1 LRVNEESIFTSQIKL
16 WYLSD
21 GVDVYYKYYEYKIGF
36 ACSSPLNIFIHV
48 IPEDGPYGPKHVVK
62 IIRA

>member
-1 LRVNEESIFTSQIKL
+1 LRINEESIFTSQTRL

-21 GVDVYYKYYEYKIGF
+21 GADVYYKYYEYKAVF
-36 ACSSPLNIFIHV
+36 SSSPLNIFINV
-48 IPEDGPYGPKHVVK
+48 IPEDGPYGPKNVVK